1 LSTLTEIILFQ
12 SPVLF
17 PLTVAI
23 IRFKKLPRVYRPFAY
38 LMMIAA
44 ITEVLN
50 TYLAFHIR
58 TNTYSQNSYL
68 LFEGILIMFLFKN
81 WGLFKNAEKFFRGFL
96 TFYICFHL
104 IYYFAFG
111 LINTWYSHFA
121 IFHAFA
127 MVIMTINYL
136 NKLISNP
143 EGNLLKDPRFIICMG
158 FLFFFTFSCTMNAF
172 YVFNMDLP
180 DVVRHV
186 ANQVFRAINITGN
199 IFYGIALL
207 IVPEKKDFILENEI
221 SNLPR
226 NNKFAV
232 N

>member
-1 LSTLTEIILFQ
+1 M
-12 SPVLF
+12 
-17 PLTVAI
+17 
-23 IRFKKLPRVYRPFAY
+23 YRPFAY

-44 ITEVLN
+44 LTEIVN
-50 TYLAFHIR
+50 TCLAVWIR
-58 TNTYSQNSYL
+58 TNTYSQNGYL
-68 LFEGILIMFLFKN
+68 LIEGILIMFLFKN
-81 WGLFKNAEKFFRGFL
+81 WGLFKNAERFFWGFL
-96 TFYICFHL
+96 TFFTCFHL
-104 IYYFAFG
+104 IYYFGFG

-127 MVIMTINYL
+127 LVIMTINFL

-143 EGNLLKDPRFIICMG
+143 EGNLLRDPRFIICMG

-180 DVVRHV
+180 DVVRQI
-186 ANQVFRAINITGN
+186 ANHIFRIINITGN

-207 IVPEKKDFILENEI
+207 LIPEKKTFIIEKEL
-221 SNLPR
+221 LR
-226 NNKFAV
+226 NSKNKPGLAV